1 MRNFIIWTLSFLL
14 VFEPAVW
21 AANRPTIT
29 EMKAMIEFAEIGKK
43 SMTLKEFYGR
53 TMAYLPENVRN
64 EIEPMVQ
71 EYGDYVVPKFNVSKL
86 KNSEGQDYYQLSA
99 VKDGKSVTLSM
110 GESNKAFLKING
122 QSLTD
127 GDMSNFRSVLSKGG
141 VSKNEMK
148 SLPEARKPAQV
159 YIMNS
164 KQIDRLSRDQQKTY
178 FKQLRGLLESMEAV
192 DKMRTKPGKGA
203 SRRAP
208 ASIEKFASLLL
219 GEPAVAGGKE
229 AITSGQC
236 VAAGYITEVS
246 YNPRRA
252 GASCGADKQGAVRS
266 DLRGNCSANQFQC
279 NPVIYGSNGGC
290 VDASRDT
297 TRICNE
303 RVTNQGNDIPDTY
316 QEKKKEF
323 ESLRASA
330 LSHSADVMEVCGV
343 SAKGALAEDQT
354 QTCLNFNDRKNTIE
368 SWDCGIAEFKSKY
381 PKLCDGSSDQPGPGG
396 SSPPSGGGGEGG
408 VDGPGTGGPGGSNPP
423 GGGSGGGG
431 NQPPPGGSQPP
442 GGGAI
447 MCDNLPADMTLNP
460 SATCQNGSMANGSCL
475 RIDGNA
481 TMAYKC
487 YCDDGKIVGKLKCD
501 GGFGNGDL
509 DRDGKKKKKKSGGP
523 NWLLIGV
530 AGLAGL
536 FAFHWLMKK
545 AVKQQYKNID
555 PLPEATPVPVN
566 PVAPPGAR

>member
-29 EMKAMIEFAEIGKK
+29 EMKAMIEYSEIGKK
-43 SMTLKEFYGR
+43 SMTLKELYGR
-53 TMAYLPENVRN
+53 TMAYLPQNVRN

-71 EYGDYVVPKFNVSKL
+71 EYGDYRVPKFNVSKL

-110 GESNKAFLKING
+110 GESSKAFLKING
-122 QSLTD
+122 QALTE
-127 GDMSNFRSVLSKGG
+127 GDLSNFRSVMSKGG

-148 SLPEARKPAQV
+148 ALPPGKDQTRKPAQV

-192 DKMRTKPGKGA
+192 DRLRLNPGKGA
-203 SRRAP
+203 SHRAP
-208 ASIEKFASLLL
+208 ASLESFASLIL

-246 YNPRRA
+246 YNPRRG
-252 GASCGADKQGAVRS
+252 GASCGADKQGAVRP

-297 TRICNE
+297 TRVCNE

-323 ESLRASA
+323 ESLRAEA
-330 LSHSADVMEVCGV
+330 LSLSGDVMEVCGV
-343 SAKGALAEDQT
+343 SSKGVLAEDQS

-368 SWDCGIAEFKSKY
+368 SWDCGIADFKSKY
-381 PKLCDGSSDQPGPGG
+381 PKLCDGSSDQPGPDG
-396 SSPPSGGGGEGG
+396 PNTPGGGGGNPPPGAGG
-408 VDGPGTGGPGGSNPP
+408 GTPPPGGGNQPP
-423 GGGSGGGG
+423 GGGSGGDQGIYCR
-431 NQPPPGGSQPP
+431 S
-442 GGGAI
+442 
-447 MCDNLPADMTLNP
+447 LPNDMSMN
-460 SATCQNGSMANGSCL
+460 SAATCQNGSMANGSCL
-475 RIDGNA
+475 QDDGNA

-501 GGFGNGDL
+501 GGFGAGDL
-509 DRDGKKKKKKSGGP
+509 DRDGKRKKKKSGGP

-536 FAFHWLMKK
+536 FAFHWLIKK
-545 AVKQQYKNID
+545 SVKQQYKNID

-566 PVAPPGAR
+566 PVTPPGAR